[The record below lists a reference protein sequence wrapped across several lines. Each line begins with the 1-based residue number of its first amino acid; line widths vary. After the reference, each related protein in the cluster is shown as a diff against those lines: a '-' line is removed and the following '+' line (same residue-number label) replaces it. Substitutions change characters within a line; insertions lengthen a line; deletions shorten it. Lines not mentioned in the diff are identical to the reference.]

1 MHKIEPDILT
11 TVMIKNNFNGTI
23 EKLVASDDVF
33 SFSQNKHKH
42 TGNSFY
48 IMY

>member
-11 TVMIKNNFNGTI
+11 TVRIKNNFNGTI

-33 SFSQNKHKH
+33 SFSQTN
-42 TGNSFY
+42 TSILETVF
-48 IMY
+48 I

>member
-23 EKLVASDDVF
+23 EKLVTSDDVF
-33 SFSQNKHKH
+33 SFSQTN
-42 TGNSFY
+42 TSMLETVF
-48 IMY
+48 I